1 MSRALRI
8 GFFVALALACFS
20 VGVFLIGSKNFRFK
34 TTYTLNTQ
42 FRNVQGL
49 NNGAEVRVGGIH
61 EGTIKEIQLPADP
74 NGKLTVVMSLDSD
87 TNSLIKK
94 DSVATIKTE
103 GLLGDKYI
111 EIAFGSM
118 KSPEVADND
127 TIAGEVPK
135 DFAEQANEVTDQA
148 KSAVATFQTNM
159 EALQHN
165 FLLRGFFE
173 KRGYNDPAELTRDAV
188 AKLPK
193 QQPAQNF
200 EYDAKDLFD
209 KPDNAKL
216 KNEKRLNDA
225 GKYLQSNN
233 FTLAIIAVSS
243 GVGDS
248 KDDRTLTRARA
259 KVIRDYLVQNFKLND
274 SHIKTIGMG
283 KRDEADRTGNISVL
297 VYSSEGLQKEE
308 SGKKDKN

>member
-8 GFFVALALACFS
+8 GFFVVLALLCFS
-20 VGVFLIGSKNFRFK
+20 VGVFLIGKKDFRFK
-34 TTYTLNTQ
+34 ATYTLNTQ

-74 NGKLTVVMSLDSD
+74 NGKLTIVMDLDSD

-111 EIAFGSM
+111 EIAFGSV

-135 DFAEQANEVTDQA
+135 DLTEEANAVTDQA
-148 KSAVATFQTNM
+148 KTAVAAFQSNM
-159 EALQHN
+159 EALQQS

-173 KRGYNDPAELTRDAV
+173 KRGYSDSSELTRDAV
-188 AKLPK
+188 SRMPK
-193 QQPAQNF
+193 EQASKNF
-200 EYDAKDLFD
+200 EYDAKDIFD

-216 KNEKRLNDA
+216 KNSKRLDEA
-225 GKYLQSNN
+225 GKYLQENK
-233 FTLAIIAVSS
+233 FKLAIVASS
-243 GVGDS
+243 TALGDS
-248 KDDRTLTRARA
+248 KEGRTLTRARA
-259 KVIRDYLVQNFKLND
+259 KVVRDYLVQHFKLDD
-274 SHIKTIGMG
+274 SHLKTIGMG
-283 KRDEADRTGNISVL
+283 KRDEADGSGHVSVL
-297 VYSSEGLQKEE
+297 VYAT
-308 SGKKDKN
+308 DAPRTKN